1 MRLSWL
7 FVSGIFQ
14 FSELLVQA
22 HEPITEFCT
31 TLGNQDTIL
40 QVAALIQ
47 EAACDLSSSLAD
59 TIVFFQ
65 CNNWFPLYEQGVYT
79 TLCYSG
85 TTAITWIA
93 STQIVIV
100 IFAAIMLTF
109 RVAFI
114 NLQSDEERVTAQSP
128 VDSSSDDDIDSKIE
142 ENTT

>member
-7 FVSGIFQ
+7 FVSGIFR

-22 HEPITEFCT
+22 HEPITAHC

-40 QVAALIQ
+40 QVAALFQ

-65 CNNWFPLYEQGVYT
+65 CNNWFPLYEQGVYK

-100 IFAAIMLTF
+100 VFAAIMLTF
-109 RVAFI
+109 RVAFT
-114 NLQSDEERVTAQSP
+114 NSQSDEGGVTAPSA
-128 VDSSSDDDIDSKIE
+128 VDSSSDDDIDSKLDE
-142 ENTT
+142 DSL